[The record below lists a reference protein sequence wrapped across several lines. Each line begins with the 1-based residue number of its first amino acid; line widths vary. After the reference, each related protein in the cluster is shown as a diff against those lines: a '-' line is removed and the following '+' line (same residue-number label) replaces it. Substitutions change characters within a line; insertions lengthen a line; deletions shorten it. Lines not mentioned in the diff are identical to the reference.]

1 MPRGGVVILL
11 AELHADRPQ
20 GLEDMAMKRGLEWM
34 PSKWVTLEFDT
45 ENDAE
50 EFKRMLRDK
59 KNGGMVAAYY
69 DAFPDTLNIF
79 NVRVVEDR

>member
-1 MPRGGVVILL
+1 
-11 AELHADRPQ
+11 
-20 GLEDMAMKRGLEWM
+20 M

-50 EFKRMLRDK
+50 EFKRMLRNK

-69 DAFPDTLNIF
+69 DAFPDTLNICQITWSPTNMIF